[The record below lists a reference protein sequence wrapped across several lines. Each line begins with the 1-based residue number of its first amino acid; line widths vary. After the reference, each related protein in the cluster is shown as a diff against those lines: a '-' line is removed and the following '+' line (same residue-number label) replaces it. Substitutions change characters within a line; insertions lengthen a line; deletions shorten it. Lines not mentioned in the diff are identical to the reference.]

1 MSEIVETRYNSENKQ
16 TLKIMYDDDAQNP
29 RTEFDTLCTIL
40 SSDDR
45 FADVHIKN
53 REELEQWKSDNPI
66 VLEFPLYAYEHSS
79 ISLSISDE
87 YPFNDKWDAGQ
98 IGIIVV
104 TRKSMKEIMNYS
116 NLTKKRSENLKKLV
130 ESEIEIFNDYL
141 NGNVY
146 GFKIVKTVTCDLEC
160 EHEESLDSCW
170 GFYGHDFEKNGIS
183 DYVPDFEKYV

>member
-1 MSEIVETRYNSENKQ
+1 MSEIVETRCNSENNQK
-16 TLKIMYDDDAQNP
+16 LKIIYDEDAQNP

-40 SSDDR
+40 SSRDELG
-45 FADVHIKN
+45 DVHIRN

-66 VLEFPLYAYEHSS
+66 VLEFPLYAYEHGD
-79 ISLSISDE
+79 ISLSMSDS
-87 YPFNDKWDAGQ
+87 YPYNDRWDAGQ
-98 IGIIVV
+98 IGVIAI
-104 TRKSMKEIMNYS
+104 TKKDMKNIMEYS
-116 NLTKKRSENLKKLV
+116 NLNKKRIETLTSIAK
-130 ESEIEIFNDYL
+130 SEIETYNDYL

-146 GFKIVKTVTCDLEC
+146 GFEIVKTVTCDLEC

>member
-1 MSEIVETRYNSENKQ
+1 MSEIVETRCNSENNQK
-16 TLKIMYDDDAQNP
+16 LKIIYDDDAQNP
-29 RTEFDTLCTIL
+29 RKCFDTLCTIL

-45 FADVHIKN
+45 FADVHIKS

-66 VLEFPLYAYEHSS
+66 VLEFPLYAYEHSNV
-79 ISLSISDE
+79 SLSISDD

-104 TRKSMKEIMNYS
+104 TRNSMKDIMDYS
-116 NLTKKRSENLKKLV
+116 NLTKKRAENLKKLV
-130 ESEIEIFNDYL
+130 ESEIEIFNDYI

-146 GFKIVKTVTCDLEC
+146 GFEIVKTVTCDLEH
-160 EHEESLDSCW
+160 EHDELLDSCW
-170 GFYGHDFEKNGIS
+170 GFYGYDFEKNGIS

>member
-16 TLKIMYDDDAQNP
+16 TLKIIYDEDAQNP

-40 SSDDR
+40 SSRDELG
-45 FADVHIKN
+45 DVHIRN

-66 VLEFPLYAYEHSS
+66 VLEFPLYAYEHGD
-79 ISLSISDE
+79 ISLSMSDS
-87 YPFNDKWDAGQ
+87 YPYNDRWDAGQ
-98 IGIIVV
+98 IGVIAI
-104 TRKSMKEIMNYS
+104 TKKDMKNIMEYS
-116 NLTKKRSENLKKLV
+116 NLNKKRIETLTSIAK
-130 ESEIEIFNDYL
+130 SEIETYNDYL

-146 GFKIVKTVTCDLEC
+146 GFEIVKTVICDLEC

>member
-40 SSDDR
+40 SSRDNLG
-45 FADVHIKN
+45 DVHIKSL
-53 REELEQWKSDNPI
+53 EELEQWKSDNPT
-66 VLEFPLYAYEHSS
+66 VLEFPLYAYEHGD
-79 ISLSISDE
+79 ISLSMSDS
-87 YPFNDKWDAGQ
+87 YPYNDRWDAGQ
-98 IGIIVV
+98 IGVIAI
-104 TRKSMKEIMNYS
+104 TKKDMKNIMEYS
-116 NLTKKRSENLKKLV
+116 NLNKKRIETLTSIAK
-130 ESEIEIFNDYL
+130 SEIETYNDYL

-146 GFKIVKTVTCDLEC
+146 GFEIVKTVTCDLEC